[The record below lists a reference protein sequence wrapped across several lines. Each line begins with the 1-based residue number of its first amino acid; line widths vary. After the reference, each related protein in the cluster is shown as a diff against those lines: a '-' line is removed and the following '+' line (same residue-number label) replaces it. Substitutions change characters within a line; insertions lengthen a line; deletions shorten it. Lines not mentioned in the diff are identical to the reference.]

1 MIVPI
6 ILSGGCGTR
15 LWPLSRELYPKQLL
29 PLVNDATLLQETQLR
44 LNGLQNLAE
53 PLVVCNESHRFMV
66 AEQLRQAGCPA
77 GAIMLEPV
85 GRNTAP
91 AVAVA
96 ALQALGAGD
105 DPVLLVLPADHVIVD
120 AETFRGAVVV
130 GAELAEAGKLVTF
143 GIVPTK
149 AETGYG
155 YIRADR
161 ACQLLSVSC
170 HLCEDQ
176 NRYSSPVI
184 CHLCEEQNRHSSPVA
199 CYLEKAKDQ
208 GSSTNDPTAQAVA
221 TNDQGLRTKD
231 VTAFQVAEFV
241 EKPDLVTAE
250 TYLASGDYYWNSG
263 MFMFRASRY
272 LEELEKFAPEML
284 TCCRDALEKAQ
295 RDLDFVRLDAGAFAA
310 CPNDSIDYA
319 VMEKTAD
326 AVVIPLDAGWSD
338 VGSWSALWEVGQSDV
353 AGNVVRG
360 DVLTH
365 DSRNCYLHST
375 GRMVAAVGL
384 EDHVVVETAD
394 AVLVAPRERAQDV
407 KAIVEQLKAQGRGE
421 ALLHRR
427 VNRPWGSYETID
439 HCERFQVKRITVN
452 PGASLSLQLH
462 HHRAEHWIVVKGTAR
477 ITHGD
482 DTVVLSENQSTYI
495 PLGVKHRL
503 ENPGLIPL
511 ELIEVQSGAY
521 LGEDDIVRF
530 DDKYG
535 R

>member
-1 MIVPI
+1 M
-6 ILSGGCGTR
+6 
-15 LWPLSRELYPKQLL
+15 
-29 PLVNDATLLQETQLR
+29 LQDTQLR
-44 LNGLQNLAE
+44 LDGLQNLAE

-96 ALQALGAGD
+96 ALQAQNAGD
-105 DPVLLVLPADHVIVD
+105 DPVLLVLPADHVIID
-120 AETFRGAVVV
+120 ADMFRGVVV
-130 GAELAEAGKLVTF
+130 EGAKLAEAGKLVTF

-161 ACQLLSVSC
+161 ACPLSSVT
-170 HLCEDQ
+170 
-176 NRYSSPVI
+176 
-184 CHLCEEQNRHSSPVA
+184 CHLCEEQNRYSSLVTCHLSEEQNRHLSPVT
-199 CYLEKAKDQ
+199 CHLEKTKDQ
-208 GSSTNDPTAQAVA
+208 GPRTTDPTVQAVD

-231 VTAFQVAEFV
+231 TTAESGATNDTAAFAVAEFV
-241 EKPDLVTAE
+241 EKPDIATAE
-250 TYLASGDYYWNSG
+250 SYLASGDYYWNSG

-284 TCCRDALEKAQ
+284 SCCREALEKAQ
-295 RDLDFVRLDAGAFAA
+295 RDLDFVRLDADAFGA
-310 CPNDSIDYA
+310 CPKDSIDYA

-326 AVVIPLDAGWSD
+326 AAVIPLDAGWSD
-338 VGSWSALWEVGQSDV
+338 VGSWSALWEVGQADGF
-353 AGNVVRG
+353 GNVMRG

-365 DSRNCYLHST
+365 DSRNCYLHSS

-394 AVLVAPRERAQDV
+394 AVLVARRDRAQDV
-407 KAIVEQLKAQGRGE
+407 KAIVEQLKEKGRGE

-427 VNRPWGSYETID
+427 VNRPWGSYESID
-439 HCERFQVKRITVN
+439 QSDRFQVKRITVN
-452 PGASLSLQLH
+452 PGASLSLQMH

-477 ITHGD
+477 ITKGD
-482 DTVVLSENQSTYI
+482 ETLVLSENQSTYI

-530 DDKYG
+530 EDRYG